1 MNKDKKYWLD
11 LRDRYF
17 EAETTEEEERE
28 LRRFAAQ
35 SQDSD
40 FRELQ
45 AVMGFTA
52 MGRAVSPS
60 HQSHSMIGQPHS
72 TIRRTLSIAASI
84 ILILGLSL
92 YMTLHSEQEDSACV
106 AWVNGEEITD
116 PSQVMAMMQN
126 TMLEMNL
133 SGSNPVETQLGDMFR
148 CSMTAE

>member
-17 EAETTEEEERE
+17 EAETTEEEERK
-28 LRRFAAQ
+28 LRRFAAMT
-35 SQDSD
+35 QDAD
-40 FRELQ
+40 FQELQ

-52 MGRAVSPS
+52 MG
-60 HQSHSMIGQPHS
+60 HPHHT
-72 TIRRTLSIAASI
+72 TIRRSLSIAASI
-84 ILILGLSL
+84 ILILGLSF
-92 YMTLHSEQEDSACV
+92 YMTLHSGQEDSICV

-126 TMLEMNL
+126 SMQEMNL
-133 SGSNPVETQLGDMFR
+133 SGSNPVEIQLGDMFW